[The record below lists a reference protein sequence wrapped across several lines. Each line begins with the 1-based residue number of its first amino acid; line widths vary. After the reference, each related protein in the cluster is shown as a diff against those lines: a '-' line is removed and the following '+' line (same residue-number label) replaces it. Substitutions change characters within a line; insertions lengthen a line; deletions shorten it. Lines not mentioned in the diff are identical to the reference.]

1 MSDFTKILEQMKEID
16 LTNMTHG
23 ETMFITGI
31 IGAILSILLLI
42 ILIPLLG
49 KKRRNLLKKIEEED

>member
-16 LTNMTHG
+16 LTNMTYG

-31 IGAILSILLLI
+31 IGAILSILFLI